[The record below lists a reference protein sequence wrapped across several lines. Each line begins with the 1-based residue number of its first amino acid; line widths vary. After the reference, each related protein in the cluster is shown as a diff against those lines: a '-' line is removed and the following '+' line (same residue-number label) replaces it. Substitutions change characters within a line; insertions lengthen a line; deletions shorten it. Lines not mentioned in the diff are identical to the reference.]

1 MKTQPPTDQ
10 LNKRMGRH
18 NRRQSATG
26 LSPLQKAYVRQAWR
40 ADCVNAGIHAFIGED
55 VPMLVQQA
63 GGILSV
69 VIFACEEARMG
80 DEDADVRSVF
90 VASKALVQLTPE
102 TGIDEKL
109 RELIIE
115 GLAAC
120 ERLQPR
126 LDIVSIHRAT
136 QEVLQASA
144 GL

>member
-1 MKTQPPTDQ
+1 
-10 LNKRMGRH
+10 
-18 NRRQSATG
+18 
-26 LSPLQKAYVRQAWR
+26 
-40 ADCVNAGIHAFIGED
+40 
-55 VPMLVQQA
+55 MLVQQA
-63 GGILSV
+63 GGILYA